1 VTDTALKSAVL
12 MLALAAPL
20 AACGSMVP
28 TPPPATMG
36 HCPLGYHT
44 EAFPNNP
51 DPRRAYQCWSDR
63 QGYLRRPGD
72 EDERM
77 APYSGR

>member
-1 VTDTALKSAVL
+1 VTHIVKSAVL
-12 MLALAAPL
+12 ILALAAPL

-28 TPPPATMG
+28 PPPPAAMG

-63 QGYLRRPGD
+63 QGYLRKPGD
-72 EDERM
+72 EGERM
-77 APYSGR
+77 APNSGR